1 MLKKITALIILTLFA
16 GGVQAKNY
24 GGTMQAGEA
33 VDIAVAAQSVETY
46 AGKPTKFKGRI
57 TQVCQ
62 MLGCWLMI
70 ESNGQAARIQMKD
83 EAFVIPKDAKG
94 EAVVLGEIRRVEL
107 QPAAA
112 KRSAKD
118 NGKSALAATSELQIT
133 ATSIS
138 IEE

>member
-46 AGKPTKFKGRI
+46 AGKPAKFKGRI

-107 QPAAA
+107 QPAEA
-112 KRSAKD
+112 KPSAKD
-118 NGKSALAATSELQIT
+118 KGKSTLAATSELQIT

-138 IEE
+138 IE